1 MIQDSKRPIQLRLD
15 EMLTK
20 TCEESCNQ
28 LELIAV
34 EAAKLRQITEQEQ
47 QDLLR
52 AMDILGK
59 LADRGIWY
67 ADPNPETNQA

>member
-1 MIQDSKRPIQLRLD
+1 
-15 EMLTK
+15 MLTK
-20 TCEESCNQ
+20 TCEESCNM
-28 LELIAV
+28 LEHIAV

-47 QDLLR
+47 QDILR

-67 ADPNPETNQA
+67 ADPNPDPSED